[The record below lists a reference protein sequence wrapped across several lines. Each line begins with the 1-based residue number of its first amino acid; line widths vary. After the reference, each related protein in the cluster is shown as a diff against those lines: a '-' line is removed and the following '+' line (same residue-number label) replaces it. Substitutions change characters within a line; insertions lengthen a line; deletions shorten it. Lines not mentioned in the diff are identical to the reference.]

1 MVNVT
6 SIYNVNASIRRLNAH
21 NFGHPWLHII
31 DDIDLFGR
39 KLYNGVALYPRHA
52 NALLYKGVPD
62 FVAVG
67 IGPFEQNS
75 NYVAQGEPAAHL
87 TGELRLLLVHRSRM
101 PVAKS
106 LSFSSMTLLKR
117 TRARSQKILKHIA
130 ETCSQRRI
138 TKQFFLRR
146 HQWQSRS

>member
-39 KLYNGVALYPRHA
+39 KLYNGVVLYPRHA

-62 FVAVG
+62 FVAVVG
-67 IGPFEQNS
+67 IGPFEHNS
-75 NYVAQGEPAAHL
+75 DYVAQGEPAAHL
-87 TGELRLLLVHRSRM
+87 TGELRFLASRM
-101 PVAKS
+101 AVVGPPLPYARREEFKLSNDFIEAHPSPKS
-106 LSFSSMTLLKR
+106 KDLEAHCKT
-117 TRARSQKILKHIA
+117 
-130 ETCSQRRI
+130 EQR
-138 TKQFFLRR
+138 
-146 HQWQSRS
+146 